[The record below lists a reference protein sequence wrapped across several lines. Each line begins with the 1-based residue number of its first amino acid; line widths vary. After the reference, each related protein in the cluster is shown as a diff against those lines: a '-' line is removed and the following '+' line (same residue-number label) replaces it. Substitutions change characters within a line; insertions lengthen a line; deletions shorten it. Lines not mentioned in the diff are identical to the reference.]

1 MQEVKTM
8 PQTENKYATKYQG
21 FLHGCDYNP
30 EQWQDYPD
38 ILEKDVQ
45 YMKDAHCNVVSLGIF
60 SWANL
65 EPEEGHYD
73 FTFMD
78 SIVERLAQNDIQIIL
93 ATPQCGAATL
103 ACRKISRGSAG
114 KQGS

>member
-1 MQEVKTM
+1 M